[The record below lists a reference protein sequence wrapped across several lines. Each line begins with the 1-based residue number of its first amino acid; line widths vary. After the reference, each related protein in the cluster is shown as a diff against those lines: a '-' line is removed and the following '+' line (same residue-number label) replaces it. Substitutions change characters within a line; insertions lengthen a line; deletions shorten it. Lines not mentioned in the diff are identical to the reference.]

1 MSLNIMNMTD
11 IEELNLDT
19 ITNHHHDHVSIVQFL
34 NIGRQT
40 ITFSKVPLFIP
51 NKVRYY
57 PNPRAVTP
65 LSSGWANPRA
75 PGLHTWSRR
84 HQHLDANTNLKIIAI
99 YEICLVRN
107 S

>member
-1 MSLNIMNMTD
+1 MTD
-11 IEELNLDT
+11 IELNT

-75 PGLHTWSRR
+75 PGLGAPSMQYAW
-84 HQHLDANTNLKIIAI
+84 LLEK
-99 YEICLVRN
+99 L
-107 S
+107 